1 VQDALRSANAQI
13 RMLRAEV
20 AALHEQIDCQG
31 DEASFP
37 LSEPCLDASAPQ
49 AAAVN
54 GEVDQD
60 TASAKGEVKE
70 LQVRASPLSTCKFAC
85 ASRVCMHGI
94 DDTKV
99 LC

>member
-31 DEASFP
+31 DEASLP
-37 LSEPCLDASAPQ
+37 LSEPCVDTSAPQ
-49 AAAVN
+49 PSAVN
-54 GEVDQD
+54 GEVEKD

-70 LQVRASPLSTCKFAC
+70 LQV
-85 ASRVCMHGI
+85 
-94 DDTKV
+94 
-99 LC
+99 